1 MLSSSNDFRSDFKFY
16 NIVFLKKI
24 YNNKAVTTFLEKK
37 RSIKN
42 YYKHI
47 NKLQK
52 KLEITYLNM

>member
-16 NIVFLKKI
+16 NIVVLKKF
-24 YNNKAVTTFLEKK
+24 YNNKVVTTFLEKK
-37 RSIKN
+37 RLIKN

-52 KLEITYLNM
+52 KLEVINVNM